1 LKSTKRTPKGDSGFH
16 GVCRLWA
23 RVPVFE
29 ANWPPSFL
37 QLEKMASLLLEKW
50 VLIANIVLPCGVSR
64 NPG

>member
-1 LKSTKRTPKGDSGFH
+1 
-16 GVCRLWA
+16 LWA
-23 RVPVFE
+23 RVPIFE